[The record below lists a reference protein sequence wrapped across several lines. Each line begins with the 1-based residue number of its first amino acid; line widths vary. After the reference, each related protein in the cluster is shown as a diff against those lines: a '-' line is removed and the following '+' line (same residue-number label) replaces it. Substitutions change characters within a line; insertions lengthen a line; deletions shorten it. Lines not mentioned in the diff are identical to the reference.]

1 MKGIILAGGFGK
13 RLGPITAVLSK
24 QLVPVYDKPMIY
36 YPLSLLML
44 ANVREILIIS
54 TSNDIPNFQKLFGDG
69 SQIGLKISY
78 KVQEYPGGLAEA
90 FLIGEEFIGNDKVCL
105 VLGDNIIYGH
115 GLTKILEN
123 ASDLDNGAVIF
134 AYRVSNPSSYG
145 VVTINE
151 KLNAVEIVEKPE
163 KPNSNYAV
171 PGLYFY
177 DNQVV
182 KFVKTLKPSARGE
195 LEITDL
201 NRIYI
206 KNNSMKVRI
215 LGRGFAWF
223 DTGSPSRLLK
233 ASNFIEAIQKRQNI
247 QIACLEEIA
256 FNKGYINKET
266 LSEVKEK
273 YENSEYG
280 RSLQSIL
287 RESEV
292 DKG

>member
-13 RLGPITAVLSK
+13 RLGPITAALSK

-44 ANVREILIIS
+44 ANIKEILIIS
-54 TSNDIPNFQKLFGDG
+54 TPNDIPSFKKLFNDG
-69 SQIGLKISY
+69 SQLGLKISY
-78 KVQEYPGGLAEA
+78 KIQEYPRGLAEA
-90 FLIGEEFIGNDKVCL
+90 FIIGAEFIGDDEVCL

-115 GLTKILEN
+115 GLTKILES
-123 ASDLDNGAVIF
+123 AAELKKGAIIF
-134 AYRVSNPSSYG
+134 AYQVSNPSSYG
-145 VVTINE
+145 VVTIDDE
-151 KLNAVEIVEKPE
+151 LNVIEIEEKP
-163 KPNSNYAV
+163 KVPKSNYAV
-171 PGLYFY
+171 PGIYFY

-182 KFVKTLKPSARGE
+182 EYVKHQKPSTRGE

-201 NRIYI
+201 NRVYME
-206 KNNSMKVRI
+206 KKGLKVKI

-256 FNKGYINKET
+256 FNKGYISKEA
-266 LSEVKEK
+266 LIEVKEK
-273 YENSEYG
+273 YDNSDYG
-280 RSLQSIL
+280 RSLQDVI
-287 RESEV
+287 
-292 DKG
+292 GI